1 MKRLIL
7 AALMAPLFIIPATA
21 SAREYCANQ
30 PRNDVYGISGP
41 SCAIATAVTKATSAA
56 VLHGKLDGR
65 HSYNLVAAGSSWRLT
80 WSFRNG
86 SGTIPG
92 THTSYS
98 QIEFFRATSDH
109 RLVTFHTYGSN

>member
-7 AALMAPLFIIPATA
+7 AALAAPLVIPAAA
-21 SAREYCANQ
+21 SARVNCANQ
-30 PRNDVYGISGP
+30 PRNDVYEIAGP
-41 SCAIATAVTKATSAA
+41 SCAIASAVTRATSAA
-56 VLHGKLDGR
+56 VLQGKLSGR
-65 HSYNLVAAGSSWRLT
+65 TSYNLEAAGSRWRLT
-80 WSFRNG
+80 WRFSNT

-98 QIEFFRATSDH
+98 QIEFFRATSAH

>member
-7 AALMAPLFIIPATA
+7 AALMALLFIIPATA
-21 SAREYCANQ
+21 SARVNCANQ
-30 PRNDVYGISGP
+30 PNNNVYEIAGP
-41 SCAIATAVTKATSAA
+41 SCATATAVTRATTAA
-56 VLHGKLDGR
+56 VLHGKLSGR
-65 HSYNLVAAGSSWRLT
+65 TSYNLEAAGSLWRLT
-80 WSFRNG
+80 WRFSDT

-109 RLVTFHTYGSN
+109 RLVTFHSYGSN